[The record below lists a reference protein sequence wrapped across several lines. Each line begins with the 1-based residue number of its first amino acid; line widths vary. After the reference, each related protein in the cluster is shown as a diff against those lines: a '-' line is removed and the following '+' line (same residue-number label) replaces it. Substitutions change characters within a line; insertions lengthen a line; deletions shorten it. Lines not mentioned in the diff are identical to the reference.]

1 MSNKKAKK
9 KEEWTH
15 CNKCGDNTKHRIV
28 AVRVQDSSG
37 ETSDP
42 NIEVWSRTVYE
53 MLECGG
59 CESVILKRT
68 SSFSEIDEIEE
79 TYFPPAVSRRLPAWH
94 ESLSSDMQVLLKE
107 IYTALHADSRSLA
120 MMGTRALLDM
130 LIVDK
135 VGDRGTFPQKLDAL
149 LAEGVIGKKNRDFLE
164 AALDA
169 GSAASHRGHQ
179 PSETAVSHV
188 MDILENLL
196 QAVYVL
202 ESAADEL
209 KKTTPPRHRA
219 GSTEK
224 KP

>member
-1 MSNKKAKK
+1 
-9 KEEWTH
+9 
-15 CNKCGDNTKHRIV
+15 
-28 AVRVQDSSG
+28 
-37 ETSDP
+37 
-42 NIEVWSRTVYE
+42 

-68 SSFSEIDEIEE
+68 TSSSEDGPFSEE
-79 TYFPPAVSRRLPAWH
+79 TYFPPAVSRRLPSWH
-94 ESLSSDMQVLLKE
+94 ESLSSEMQALLKE

-130 LIVDK
+130 LILDK

-149 LAEGVIGKKNRDFLE
+149 LAEGLIGKKNRDFLE

-179 PSETAVSHV
+179 PSGTAVNHV

-202 ESAADEL
+202 ETAADEL
-209 KKTTPPRHRA
+209 KKTTPPRQRGA
-219 GSTEK
+219 VSEK